1 MIDSACERIGMLTI
15 KDIQEKEGLI
25 DRHYRLLE
33 KIGGGGFSEVWL
45 AQDEKS
51 GIQVALKIYMGAGFL
66 NEEGKEMFRDEFVR
80 VSKLTHGNIVR
91 INHFDD
97 EMHILF
103 PSSSKEEKLD
113 VPYLELPYY
122 SKGSATKLI
131 GDIDEDTLWRFA
143 GQVASGLAYIHQL
156 KKDNKPKPIIHS
168 DIKPANVLIGDDGTF
183 MITDFGISV
192 DLRATIRPGK
202 NIDQDS
208 GLTPEYADKDR
219 HKGLKPVM
227 ATDIW
232 ALGASLFELATGDVP
247 FGRMGGLTQ
256 ETSSHKRPPIKQ
268 QLSSS
273 LKELIWAC
281 LEENPWDRPSAQEI
295 VEWAKRRKKPIP
307 RPSWIK
313 KGIIAGVTIIV
324 AGTTWQ
330 FWPDR
335 VWPKDDDGTKT
346 EETTLPP
353 RDSVMLAKTD
363 EANYIIKSQ
372 WEYSN
377 KENMDSAVVC
387 ANKLADAGKQYHE
400 AIAVDGLLESTIS
413 EAARRWESSQAIID
427 DAYKFF
433 ASKEQSYHD
442 IEADEPA
449 QKYAR
454 CREIIKEYVST
465 GIINQ

>member
-156 KKDNKPKPIIHS
+156 KKEGKAKPIIHS
-168 DIKPANVLIGDDGTF
+168 DIKPANVLIGDDGSF

-192 DLRATIRPGK
+192 DLRATIRQGK

-256 ETSSHKRPPIKQ
+256 ESSSQKRPPIKQ

-295 VEWAKRRKKPIP
+295 VEWARRRKKPVP
-307 RPSWIK
+307 HPSWIK
-313 KGIIAGVTIIV
+313 KGAIAGVSIIV
-324 AGTTWQ
+324 AGTTWW
-330 FWPDR
+330 FWPNG
-335 VWPKDDDGTKT
+335 VWPNGS
-346 EETTLPP
+346 EESKLPP

-387 ANKLADAGKQYHE
+387 AGKLAEASKLYQK
-400 AIAVDGLLESTIS
+400 AIATDSLLESTIS
-413 EAARRWESSQAIID
+413 EAAHRWENAQAIID
-427 DAYKFF
+427 DAYTFF
-433 ASKEQSYHD
+433 ASKEQGYRD
-442 IEADEPA
+442 IEAKEPA
-449 QKYAR
+449 DKYAR
-454 CREIIKEYVST
+454 CQELIKEYVSA
-465 GIINQ
+465 GKINH

>member
-1 MIDSACERIGMLTI
+1 MLTI

-103 PSSSKEEKLD
+103 SSSNKEEKID
-113 VPYLELPYY
+113 IPYLELPYY
-122 SKGSATKLI
+122 SNGSATKFI

-156 KKDNKPKPIIHS
+156 KKDGKPKPIIHS

-256 ETSSHKRPPIKQ
+256 ESSSQKRPPIKQ

-281 LEENPWDRPSAQEI
+281 LEENPWDRPSALEI
-295 VEWAKRRKKPIP
+295 VEWARRRKRPVP

-313 KGIIAGVTIIV
+313 KAAIAGVAIAV
-324 AGTTWQ
+324 AGTTWW
-330 FWPDR
+330 FWPNG
-335 VWPKDDDGTKT
+335 VWPKGKKGTET
-346 EETTLPP
+346 ETRRIPQ
-353 RDSVMLAKTD
+353 RDSIMLAKTD
-363 EANYIIKSQ
+363 EASYIVKSQ

-387 ANKLADAGKQYHE
+387 ASKLADAGKQYHE
-400 AIAVDGLLESTIS
+400 AIAVDSLLESTIS
-413 EAARRWESSQAIID
+413 EAAHRWENSQVIID

-433 ASKEQSYHD
+433 TTKEQSYRD

-449 QKYAR
+449 EKYAR

-465 GIINQ
+465 EIINQ

>member
-1 MIDSACERIGMLTI
+1 MLTI

-103 PSSSKEEKLD
+103 PSSSIEEKLEI
-113 VPYLELPYY
+113 PYLELPYY
-122 SKGSATKLI
+122 SRGSTTKLI
-131 GDIDEDTLWRFA
+131 GKTDEDTLWRFA

-156 KKDNKPKPIIHS
+156 KKDGKPKPIIHS

-256 ETSSHKRPPIKQ
+256 ETSLQKKPPIKQ

-281 LEENPWDRPSAQEI
+281 LEENAWDRPSAQEI
-295 VEWAKRRKKPIP
+295 VEWARKRKRPVSH
-307 RPSWIK
+307 PSWIK
-313 KGIIAGVTIIV
+313 KGAIAGATIIV
-324 AGTTWQ
+324 AGTTWLL
-330 FWPDR
+330 
-335 VWPKDDDGTKT
+335 WPK
-346 EETTLPP
+346 ETPP
-353 RDSVMLAKTD
+353 PPPPPIDSLILAKID

-372 WEYSN
+372 WEYCN

-387 ANKLADAGKQYHE
+387 ASKLADAGKQYHE
-400 AIAVDGLLESTIS
+400 AKAVDGLLESTIS
-413 EAARRWESSQAIID
+413 EAAHRWENSQVIID
-427 DAYKFF
+427 NAYKFF
-433 ASKEQSYHD
+433 SSKEQGYRD
-442 IEADEPA
+442 IEAEEPA
-449 QKYAR
+449 EKYAR

-465 GIINQ
+465 EIINQ

>member
-1 MIDSACERIGMLTI
+1 MLTI
-15 KDIQEKEGLI
+15 KDIQENEGLI

-91 INHFDD
+91 INHYDD

-103 PSSSKEEKLD
+103 PSSSKEEMLD

-131 GDIDEDTLWRFA
+131 GHIDEDTLWRFA

-156 KKDNKPKPIIHS
+156 KKDGKPKPIIHS

-202 NIDQDS
+202 NIEQDS

-256 ETSSHKRPPIKQ
+256 ETSSQKKPPIKQ

-281 LEENPWDRPSAQEI
+281 LEENPWNRPCAHEI
-295 VEWAKRRKKPIP
+295 VEWTRIRKRPTP
-307 RPSWIK
+307 RPSWINK
-313 KGIIAGVTIIV
+313 VALAGVTISF
-324 AGTTWQ
+324 AGIIWWI
-330 FWPDR
+330 WPDG
-335 VWPKDDDGTKT
+335 VWPKGS
-346 EETTLPP
+346 LPP
-353 RDSVMLAKTD
+353 PPKTILPPKDSIMLAKTD
-363 EANYIIKSQ
+363 EACYIVKSQ

-387 ANKLADAGKQYHE
+387 ASKLADACKKYHE
-400 AIAVDGLLESTIS
+400 AIAVDSLLESSIS
-413 EAARRWESSQAIID
+413 EAAHRWENSQAIID
-427 DAYKFF
+427 DAYRFF
-433 ASKEQSYHD
+433 DYEEKEYLRS
-442 IEADEPA
+442 EAEEPA
-449 QKYAR
+449 NKYAH
-454 CREIIKEYVST
+454 CREMIKEYVSPKI
-465 GIINQ
+465 IINNSK